1 MPSSTPGREG
11 SKARPPTLRRRSSS
25 LFWILPALTFL
36 AGLLLGGVLVGVTAG
51 GSGGIPGFGG
61 DEDETST
68 EAGGDADSEGSPQDP
83 GDRTVTVPVECLE
96 AAERSQ
102 EALGLTRQAAEAIGS
117 FDARRLQEIV
127 DELQGLEPEV
137 SALARS
143 CQDRAASAQRS

>member
-1 MPSSTPGREG
+1 MPSSTPGREE
-11 SKARPPTLRRRSSS
+11 STDRPPSPRRRGSS
-25 LFWILPALTFL
+25 LFWMLPALTFL

-61 DEDETST
+61 EDETAT
-68 EAGGDADSEGSPQDP
+68 EAGGEADSEGSPQDP

-137 SALARS
+137 NALARS
-143 CQDRAASAQRS
+143 CQDRAASAQRG